1 MKLFHLS
8 DLHLGKRFNGFSLIA
23 DQEYILKQIL
33 HQIDIEKPDAIL
45 IAGDIYDK
53 PIPPAEAISLFD
65 GFLIELSARKLE
77 VFLISGNHDS
87 PERIAFGGKLMQ
99 PSGIHVSPV
108 YDGSLSPISLSDA
121 YGTIDFYLLPFL
133 KPVQVRHFYPEES
146 IENDTDAIACALNH
160 RKRGQAERSV
170 LLAHQ
175 FVTGAVSCESEELS
189 VGGMEQVDV
198 HVFDEFDYVALGHLH
213 GPQAVSRPTV
223 RYCGTPLKYS
233 FSESSHQKSI
243 TVVTLQNAGQVDI
256 QLIPLVPRLD
266 LLERTG
272 NLDTLLQHSFYQT
285 FDRNAY
291 LHITLTDEQEIP
303 DALGK
308 LRTIYPNIMKLDY
321 CNTRTA
327 RQAALSNPIPVEQ
340 RTPLELFTDFYETQN
355 HQPLSDIQT
364 EILQELIAQIWEETP

>member
-1 MKLFHLS
+1 M
-8 DLHLGKRFNGFSLIA
+8 
-23 DQEYILKQIL
+23 
-33 HQIDIEKPDAIL
+33 
-45 IAGDIYDK
+45 
-53 PIPPAEAISLFD
+53 
-65 GFLIELSARKLE
+65 
-77 VFLISGNHDS
+77 
-87 PERIAFGGKLMQ
+87 
-99 PSGIHVSPV
+99 
-108 YDGSLSPISLSDA
+108 
-121 YGTIDFYLLPFL
+121 
-133 KPVQVRHFYPEES
+133 
-146 IENDTDAIACALNH
+146 
-160 RKRGQAERSV
+160 
-170 LLAHQ
+170 
-175 FVTGAVSCESEELS
+175 
-189 VGGMEQVDV
+189 
-198 HVFDEFDYVALGHLH
+198 
-213 GPQAVSRPTV
+213 
-223 RYCGTPLKYS
+223 
-233 FSESSHQKSI
+233 
-243 TVVTLQNAGQVDI
+243 VTLQNAGQVDI

>member
-8 DLHLGKRFNGFSLIA
+8 DLHLGKRLNGFSLIA
-23 DQEYILKQIL
+23 DQEYILHQIL
-33 HQIDIEKPDAIL
+33 HHIDTEKPDAIL

-53 PIPPAEAISLFD
+53 PIPPAEAIRLFD
-65 GFLIELSARKLE
+65 AFLVELSVRRLE

-87 PERIAFGGKLMQ
+87 PERIAFGSKLMQ

-121 YGTIDFYLLPFL
+121 YGSIDFYLLPFL

-146 IENDTDAIACALNH
+146 IESYTDAIACALVH
-160 RKRGQAERSV
+160 RQKGHAERSV

-175 FVTGAVSCESEELS
+175 FVTGAMQCESEELS
-189 VGGMEQVDV
+189 VGGVEQVDV
-198 HVFDEFDYVALGHLH
+198 QVFQEFDYVALGHLH
-213 GPQAVSRPTV
+213 APQAVGCPTV

-243 TVVTLQNAGQVDI
+243 SMVTLENAGQVDV
-256 QLIPLVPRLD
+256 QLLPLTPRLD
-266 LLERTG
+266 LLERTAS
-272 NLDTLLQHSFYQT
+272 LDTLLHHSFYQS

-303 DALGK
+303 DAIGK

-327 RQAALSNPIPVEQ
+327 RQAALSSPKPMEK
-340 RTPLELFTDFYETQN
+340 RTPIELFTDFYEMQNNHPPSDTQR
-355 HQPLSDIQT
+355 
-364 EILQELIAQIWEETP
+364 EILQELIAQIWEDAQ

>member
-8 DLHLGKRFNGFSLIA
+8 DLHLGKRLNGFSLIA
-23 DQEYILKQIL
+23 DQEYILHQIL
-33 HQIDIEKPDAIL
+33 HYIDTENPDAIL

-53 PIPPAEAISLFD
+53 PIPPAEAIRLFD
-65 GFLIELSARKLE
+65 AFLVELSARRLE

-87 PERIAFGGKLMQ
+87 PERIAFGSKLMQ

-121 YGTIDFYLLPFL
+121 YGKIDFYLLPFL

-146 IENDTDAIACALNH
+146 IESYTDAIASALTH
-160 RKRGQAERSV
+160 RQKGHANRSV
-170 LLAHQ
+170 MLAHQ
-175 FVTGAVSCESEELS
+175 FVTGAIQCESEELS
-189 VGGMEQVDV
+189 VGGIEQVDV
-198 HVFDEFDYVALGHLH
+198 QVFQEFDYVALGHLH
-213 GPQAVSRPTV
+213 APQAVSRSTV

-243 TVVTLQNAGQVDI
+243 SVVTLQNAGQVDV
-256 QLIPLVPRLD
+256 QLLPLKPRLD

-272 NLDTLLQHSFYQT
+272 SLDALLHHSFYQS

-303 DALGK
+303 DAIGK

-327 RQAALSNPIPVEQ
+327 RQAALSSLKPMEK
-340 RTPLELFTDFYETQN
+340 RTPMELFADFYEMQNNQAPSDTQE
-355 HQPLSDIQT
+355 
-364 EILQELIAQIWEETP
+364 EIIQELITQIWGREQ